1 MASLV
6 QHVAGLACPPL
17 SGASRRPGA
26 PMRPSALV
34 CGTYVLSKDEKERE
48 RMRTLFDEA
57 SERCRTAPMEGIT
70 FSPEDLESAVETTD
84 IDTDIGSLIKGT
96 VFMTTS
102 NGAFIDI
109 QSKATAFLPIDEACL
124 LDIDNIEEAGIRP
137 GLVEQFMIIDENP
150 NDETLILSLQ
160 SIQQDLAWER
170 CRQLQA
176 EDVVIT
182 GKVIGGNKGGVV
194 ALVEGLKAFVP
205 FSQVSS

>member
-84 IDTDIGSLIKGT
+84 IDTDIGSLVIPPSL
-96 VFMTTS
+96 VPARSFH
-102 NGAFIDI
+102 
-109 QSKATAFLPIDEACL
+109 
-124 LDIDNIEEAGIRP
+124 
-137 GLVEQFMIIDENP
+137 VEQIAMG
-150 NDETLILSLQ
+150 
-160 SIQQDLAWER
+160 A
-170 CRQLQA
+170 QLHIA
-176 EDVVIT
+176 SRRL
-182 GKVIGGNKGGVV
+182 G
-194 ALVEGLKAFVP
+194 
-205 FSQVSS
+205 

>member
-84 IDTDIGSLIKGT
+84 IDTDIGSLVISPSLVPARSFHGEQII
-96 VFMTTS
+96 
-102 NGAFIDI
+102 GA
-109 QSKATAFLPIDEACL
+109 
-124 LDIDNIEEAGIRP
+124 
-137 GLVEQFMIIDENP
+137 
-150 NDETLILSLQ
+150 
-160 SIQQDLAWER
+160 
-170 CRQLQA
+170 QLHIA
-176 EDVVIT
+176 SRRL
-182 GKVIGGNKGGVV
+182 G
-194 ALVEGLKAFVP
+194 
-205 FSQVSS
+205 